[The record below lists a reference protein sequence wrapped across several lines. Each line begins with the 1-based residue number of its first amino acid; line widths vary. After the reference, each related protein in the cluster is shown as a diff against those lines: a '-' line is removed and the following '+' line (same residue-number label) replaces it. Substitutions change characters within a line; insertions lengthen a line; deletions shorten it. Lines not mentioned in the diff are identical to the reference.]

1 MNKALRTVRN
11 YICYCGI
18 EKEDFK
24 AVKKDAYASNFQ
36 IWRILHIIMDVAFAL
51 LFIFSLVNDLAK
63 DNRFFYLGAFIYS
76 IIATVFFFVLNK
88 RSIIAQL
95 IIYLSISVLFIFG
108 CFITQNKPSTPAITF
123 IAFLLITPLFMIDRP
138 YFMAL
143 ELTGASTVFLV
154 WMYFVKDPDIWKV
167 DLMNTII
174 FTLVGILIHV
184 IVNSIR
190 IKEFVLIRQIN
201 KQKDTDELT
210 GLANKAAL
218 TQMINDFFKN
228 NPNGKGLLFVLD
240 VDYFKSINDSYGHD
254 VGDETLRELGRYLG
268 EKFTNN
274 EIVGRFGGDEFI
286 IFFKDVDDV
295 ELADKLAHEVIDE
308 TNDLIKLPTDEVK
321 FGVSIGAAIY
331 QGKETN
337 YSELFKKADIALYK
351 TKASRKIHYA
361 MYQEE

>member
-76 IIATVFFFVLNK
+76 IIATVFFFILNK

-154 WMYFVKDPDIWKV
+154 WMHFVKDPDIWKV

-210 GLANKAAL
+210 CLANKAAL